1 MWHTCARACEHT
13 AASWHLWLL
22 CAEQDGKWMVETE
35 LGLAMLS
42 TARVM
47 LLACVERAGCDGMG
61 VSAARRIECGR
72 DPGI

>member
-1 MWHTCARACEHT
+1 
-13 AASWHLWLL
+13 
-22 CAEQDGKWMVETE
+22 MVETE